1 MREKY
6 LEVPLDF
13 PELHA
18 ETPQIS
24 SANFP
29 HLREAVSEKSEID
42 MDLHT
47 LAGVILPSL
56 DITEKTRYTYTWAFK
71 RHFGDALGQASIKS
85 ISRQDVERIIS
96 PLPNQSGYQALM
108 IIKTLFREAFDHGWI
123 ENNPTKGI
131 KAPRIRT
138 APAPFLTWEE
148 VRDGFFGN
156 YDNHIR
162 FLALHGLRWGEA
174 VALTERD
181 IKDGLVHITKSIHG
195 PTKTESGVR
204 TVPYLGHFEQF
215 PTTRKPLAKAL
226 KPYGVTIHSLRKTYA
241 YLLKSNDVHVTTAQ
255 KLLGH
260 ASPMVTLSI
269 YTKVLDREIM
279 ETGSKLSASLGL
291 DVLF

>member
-6 LEVPLDF
+6 FEVPFDF
-13 PELHA
+13 PEL
-18 ETPQIS
+18 EIGNSKTS
-24 SANFP
+24 NE
-29 HLREAVSEKSEID
+29 LYRNEEREDSEKSELT

-47 LAGVILPSL
+47 LAGVIIPSL
-56 DITEKTRYTYTWAFK
+56 AITEKTRYTYNWAYK
-71 RHFGDALGQASIKS
+71 RHFGDKLGNASIQT
-85 ISRQDVERIIS
+85 ISRQDVEKVIF

-108 IIKTLFREAFDHGWI
+108 VIKTLFREAHERGWVT
-123 ENNPTKGI
+123 ENPTKGI
-131 KAPRIRT
+131 KAPKIRT
-138 APAPFLTWEE
+138 APAPFLTWDE

-174 VALTERD
+174 VALTEKD
-181 IKDGLVHITKSIHG
+181 IKDGLVHINRSIHG

-215 PTTRKPLAKAL
+215 PATRKPLAKVL

-241 YLLKSNDVHVTTAQ
+241 YILKTNNVHVTTAQ

-260 ASPMVTLSI
+260 ASPMVTLAV
-269 YTKVLDREIM
+269 YTKVLDSEILQ
-279 ETGSKLSASLGL
+279 TGTQLSSALGIDL
-291 DVLF
+291 LF